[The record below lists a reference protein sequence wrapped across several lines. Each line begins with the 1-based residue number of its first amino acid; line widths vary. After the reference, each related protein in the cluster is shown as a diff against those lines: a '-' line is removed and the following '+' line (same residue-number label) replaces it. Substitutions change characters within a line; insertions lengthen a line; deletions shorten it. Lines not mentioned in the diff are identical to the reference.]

1 MTDDAK
7 QIEEVA
13 EEVAPRRD
21 VVLNGE
27 YRFKVDGKGRVSL
40 PAKFR
45 KVLSTQLVVARDL
58 DNECLYVFET
68 PDFEA
73 WITKLFDSFVEKK
86 HPTKREC
93 RHIMLKLK
101 SLAKDVEVD
110 KTGRIMLP
118 ADAREKCGIDKDVVV
133 IALQHQSIRDH
144 GTRSITT
151 RSDRRRRYLDV
162 TRPCG
167 VRPAETGN
175 DKRISAHTGPVAE
188 SASDSNLLQ
197 TQHMFVDATL
207 RRAGIPSVMKRLG

>member
-45 KVLSTQLVVARDL
+45 KVLSTQLVV
-58 DNECLYVFET
+58 
-68 PDFEA
+68 
-73 WITKLFDSFVEKK
+73 TKLFDSFVEKK

-133 IALQHQSIRDH
+133 IGNTGRFEIWDAK
-144 GTRSITT
+144 
-151 RSDRRRRYLDV
+151 RYDEVIDDTDISMLLDL
-162 TRPCG
+162 
-167 VRPAETGN
+167 AE
-175 DKRISAHTGPVAE
+175 
-188 SASDSNLLQ
+188 
-197 TQHMFVDATL
+197 
-207 RRAGIPSVMKRLG
+207 

>member
-27 YRFKVDGKGRVSL
+27 YRFKVDGKG
-40 PAKFR
+40 R

-133 IALQHQSIRDH
+133 IGNTGRFEIWDAK
-144 GTRSITT
+144 
-151 RSDRRRRYLDV
+151 RYDEVIDDTDISMLLDL
-162 TRPCG
+162 
-167 VRPAETGN
+167 AE
-175 DKRISAHTGPVAE
+175 
-188 SASDSNLLQ
+188 
-197 TQHMFVDATL
+197 
-207 RRAGIPSVMKRLG
+207 

>member
-86 HPTKREC
+86 HPTKRE
-93 RHIMLKLK
+93 
-101 SLAKDVEVD
+101 
-110 KTGRIMLP
+110 
-118 ADAREKCGIDKDVVV
+118 
-133 IALQHQSIRDH
+133 
-144 GTRSITT
+144 
-151 RSDRRRRYLDV
+151 
-162 TRPCG
+162 
-167 VRPAETGN
+167 
-175 DKRISAHTGPVAE
+175 
-188 SASDSNLLQ
+188 
-197 TQHMFVDATL
+197 
-207 RRAGIPSVMKRLG
+207 